1 MVNAAADELLE
12 EGTELDDSELDE
24 LEGSELEEAGLELLE
39 ATELELTELDDTTTL
54 EACELELLAT
64 GSPSDEDDEATE
76 EPEEVTLEA
85 DDAILELIELDDSL
99 LDETELET
107 TLLEDAELVGILLV
121 ELEEVLSLPPESLP
135 QPATDNTLI
144 ASARAR
150 IDIEKPLI
158 IFRLIELCM
167 LNKYYNNKILLISK
181 VKPKCGWG

>member
-1 MVNAAADELLE
+1 MVGSGEVVNAAADELLE

-99 LDETELET
+99 RDETELET
-107 TLLEDAELVGILLV
+107 TLV